1 MTEGSLAK
9 NEIQEKHRNASEL
22 SDAAKLLKLLGTV
35 DIDELQTALNAIQ
48 TAKNQSPNKQSTGY
62 KNYIDKTLVYDDQ
75 DAYIYQRGDT
85 KSGIWYFRIYNK
97 KTGKPVFK
105 SLKTTDKVQATA
117 AARVIYM
124 DIKGKIDRG
133 ENLKSI
139 TTKEL
144 TSLWLEK
151 LKSTISNIPHEGIT
165 EGSYKSKRYW
175 MRNWN
180 EYIRIKNLATTP
192 IDRIKPQQTRD
203 FCEWLK
209 SKPKQTSMRTG
220 ARAREGINNNANEV
234 IRMYHQLAVREKY
247 ISVDSIIQI
256 DRLKYKVNDE
266 FKRDIFRL
274 EQYDRYIHYLKRNYT
289 TKKHNPRL
297 TTSGSKGLDELEK
310 RKIFT
315 EFILILS
322 NAGFRP
328 KEVLGMKF
336 NEIYSSPSFT
346 EEENKELVVMK
357 VRRENSKTGK
367 ERRVV
372 CKVKK
377 RIDRIIASYKKLN
390 IVHEPNDYLLINPLS
405 PKRSS
410 YGRMIMYQRLKDTLV
425 ASGLQEELDK
435 EDKSITPYSFRHF
448 YAYLR
453 LINKVPIHLL
463 AKNMGTSVQ
472 KIESTYGHINT
483 ELHAEVLTKGQG
495 IIKRTETN
503 LSTLP
508 TIDDD

>member
-97 KTGKPVFK
+97 KTSKPVFK

-220 ARAREGINNNANEV
+220 ARAIEGINNNANEV
-234 IRMYHQLAVREKY
+234 IRMYHQLALIVLFKL
-247 ISVDSIIQI
+247 I
-256 DRLKYKVNDE
+256 D
-266 FKRDIFRL
+266 
-274 EQYDRYIHYLKRNYT
+274 
-289 TKKHNPRL
+289 
-297 TTSGSKGLDELEK
+297 
-310 RKIFT
+310 
-315 EFILILS
+315 
-322 NAGFRP
+322 
-328 KEVLGMKF
+328 
-336 NEIYSSPSFT
+336 
-346 EEENKELVVMK
+346 
-357 VRRENSKTGK
+357 
-367 ERRVV
+367 
-372 CKVKK
+372 
-377 RIDRIIASYKKLN
+377 
-390 IVHEPNDYLLINPLS
+390 
-405 PKRSS
+405 
-410 YGRMIMYQRLKDTLV
+410 
-425 ASGLQEELDK
+425 
-435 EDKSITPYSFRHF
+435 
-448 YAYLR
+448 
-453 LINKVPIHLL
+453 
-463 AKNMGTSVQ
+463 
-472 KIESTYGHINT
+472 
-483 ELHAEVLTKGQG
+483 
-495 IIKRTETN
+495 
-503 LSTLP
+503 
-508 TIDDD
+508 

>member
-1 MTEGSLAK
+1 MTESNPA
-9 NEIQEKHRNASEL
+9 NTEIQDKHKNTAVLDAVESLLISAGHNA
-22 SDAAKLLKLLGTV
+22 K
-35 DIDELQTALNAIQ
+35 DIKIALNAIK
-48 TAKNQSPNKQSTGY
+48 TAKEQSPKKNTTSY

-117 AARVIYM
+117 SARVIYM

-180 EYIRIKNLATTP
+180 EYIRLKNLATTP

-209 SKPKQTSMRTG
+209 SKPKQTSIRTG
-220 ARAREGINNNANEV
+220 GRAIEGINNNANEV

-247 ISVDSIIQI
+247 ISVDDIIQI

-274 EQYDRYIHYLKRNYT
+274 DEYDRYIHYLKRVYI
-289 TKKHNPRL
+289 TKKHNPD
-297 TTSGSKGLDELEK
+297 KPAEELEK

-336 NEIYSSPSFT
+336 NEIYQSPSFT

-377 RIDRIIASYKKLN
+377 RIDRIIASYNKLN
-390 IVHEPNDYLLINPLS
+390 IVHEPSDYLIINPLS
-405 PKRSS
+405 PTRQS
-410 YGRMIMYQRLKDTLV
+410 YGRMIMYQRLKDTLA
-425 ASGLQEELDK
+425 ASGLQEDLDK
-435 EDKSITPYSFRHF
+435 EGKSITPYSFRHF

>member
-1 MTEGSLAK
+1 
-9 NEIQEKHRNASEL
+9 
-22 SDAAKLLKLLGTV
+22 
-35 DIDELQTALNAIQ
+35 
-48 TAKNQSPNKQSTGY
+48 
-62 KNYIDKTLVYDDQ
+62 
-75 DAYIYQRGDT
+75 
-85 KSGIWYFRIYNK
+85 
-97 KTGKPVFK
+97 
-105 SLKTTDKVQATA
+105 
-117 AARVIYM
+117 
-124 DIKGKIDRG
+124 
-133 ENLKSI
+133 
-139 TTKEL
+139 
-144 TSLWLEK
+144 
-151 LKSTISNIPHEGIT
+151 
-165 EGSYKSKRYW
+165 

-180 EYIRIKNLATTP
+180 EYIRLKNLATTP
-192 IDRIKPQQTRD
+192 IDRIKPQVTRD

-220 ARAREGINNNANEV
+220 GRAIEGINNNANEV

-247 ISVDSIIQI
+247 ISVDDIIQI

-274 EQYDRYIHYLKRNYT
+274 DEYDRYIHYLKRVYI
-289 TKKHNPRL
+289 TKKHNPD
-297 TTSGSKGLDELEK
+297 KPAEELEK

-336 NEIYSSPSFT
+336 NEIYQSPSFT
-346 EEENKELVVMK
+346 EDENKELVVMK

-377 RIDRIIASYKKLN
+377 RIDRIIASYNKLN
-390 IVHEPNDYLLINPLS
+390 IVHEPSDYLIINPLS
-405 PKRSS
+405 PTRQS
-410 YGRMIMYQRLKDTLV
+410 YGRMIMYQRLKDTLA
-425 ASGLQEELDK
+425 ASGLQEDLDK
-435 EDKSITPYSFRHF
+435 EGKSITPYSFRHF

>member
-1 MTEGSLAK
+1 MTDGNAAK
-9 NEIQEKHRNASEL
+9 SEIQEKHRNASEMN
-22 SDAAKLLKLLGTV
+22 DAAKLLKLLGTV
-35 DIDELQTALNAIQ
+35 DIDDLQTALTAIK
-48 TAKNQSPNKQSTGY
+48 TAKNQSPNQQSTSY
-62 KNYIDKTLVYDDQ
+62 KNYIDKTLVYDDA

-97 KTGKPVFK
+97 KTAKPVFK
-105 SLKTTDKVQATA
+105 SLKTTDKVQALA
-117 AARVIYM
+117 AARLIYI

-144 TSLWLEK
+144 TSLWLQK
-151 LKSTISNIPHEGIT
+151 LESQISNIPHEGIT
-165 EGSYKSKRYW
+165 AGSFKSKRYW

-180 EYIRIKNLATTP
+180 AYIRMKNLATTP
-192 IDRIKPQQTRD
+192 IDRIKPQSTRD

-209 SKPKQTSMRTG
+209 SKPKETSMRTG
-220 ARAREGINNNANEV
+220 GRAIEGINNNANEV

-297 TTSGSKGLDELEK
+297 TTSGTKGLDELEK

-336 NEIYSSPSFT
+336 SEIYASPNFT
-346 EEENKELVVMK
+346 EDEKKELVVMK

-372 CKVKK
+372 SPVKK
-377 RIDRIIASYKKLN
+377 RIDRIIAAYKKLN
-390 IVHEPNDYLLINPLS
+390 IVHEPNDYLIINPLS
-405 PKRSS
+405 PTRSS
-410 YGRMIMYQRLKDTLV
+410 YGRMIMYQRLKETLV
-425 ASGLQEELDK
+425 ASGIQEELDK
-435 EDKSITPYSFRHF
+435 EGKSITPYSFRHF

-495 IIKRTETN
+495 IIKRPETN
-503 LSTLP
+503 LATLP